1 MTEMISM
8 PEVLVYYDAIQQ
20 EEEVLEF
27 AFAAGGSPGT
37 GSEAW
42 TMYENAKV

>member
-1 MTEMISM
+1 MTETISM

-27 AFAAGGSPGT
+27 AFAAGGS
-37 GSEAW
+37 EAW
-42 TMYENAKV
+42 TMYENTKV